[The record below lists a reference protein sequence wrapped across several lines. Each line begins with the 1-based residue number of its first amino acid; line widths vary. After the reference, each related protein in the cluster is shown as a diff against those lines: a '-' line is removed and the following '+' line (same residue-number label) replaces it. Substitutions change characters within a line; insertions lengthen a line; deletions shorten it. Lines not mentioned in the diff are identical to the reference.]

1 MLKNFTI
8 FALICCSLIFASM
21 FTSKSIHFDDV
32 KSVHDS
38 NTISNELLVISTE
51 NGLDASSIE
60 TISGFTT
67 SNSENIEW
75 FINDTLENKVIL
87 SSSQSESS
95 NQIILS
101 INLTSLDKWDWSLT
115 INFTQ
120 YDDCSCLFEITQY
133 YDSNY
138 YTQSKIGIFIGEN
151 VTNHGPILLLEEI
164 GWVTGDSFNISGMI
178 IDDNLDVNTS
188 LDFSIC
194 KSGYC
199 EGINIPISE
208 QILEDVIFNQITN
221 KIRTFAVAIE
231 LEQINHSQES
241 SIIEDGEWKII
252 GRAVNQIVAGGYD
265 QVDFWL
271 NNIEPTAS
279 ISAYDFVIESTST
292 ILIDASHSDDY
303 YWGRSS
309 LKYDWKINEN
319 GVIRAPINSEILG
332 ESILGI
338 PADKN
343 CSITITLTVR
353 DATGLSNTTSHQVT
367 IANSKPIA
375 VMSLDGKYV
384 NHNDIIT
391 LGENESWPLLSLSTD
406 TPNDIETLQ
415 HSWYYEGILIE
426 EGESSVLSNDFLY
439 KDTEQKLTLKIT
451 DNDGLEDS
459 ITIWVI
465 SQEASQLK
473 SENKSNSNLPYII
486 ALLISIII
494 IISITY
500 YRKIKTK
507 RIALPK
513 WKK

>member
-8 FALICCSLIFASM
+8 FAVICCSLIFAIM
-21 FTSKSIHFDDV
+21 FTSKSIHFDNL
-32 KSVHDS
+32 KSVHNS
-38 NTISNELLVISTE
+38 NASSNELLIVSTE
-51 NGLDASSIE
+51 NGLAASSIE
-60 TISGFTT
+60 TINGFTT

-75 FINDTLENKVIL
+75 YINDTIQNSVML
-87 SSSQSESS
+87 SSFQSEFS
-95 NQIILS
+95 NQLTLS
-101 INLTSLDKWDWSLT
+101 INLTSLDKWDWSVT

-120 YDDCSCLFEITQY
+120 YDECSCLFEITQY
-133 YDSNY
+133 YGSNS

-151 VTNHGPILLLEEI
+151 AMDHGPILLLEEI

-178 IDDNLDVNTS
+178 IDDSLDVNTS

-194 KSGYC
+194 KLGYC

-208 QILEDVIFNQITN
+208 QVLEDVTFNQITN
-221 KIRTFAVAIE
+221 KIRTFEVEIE

-241 SIIEDGEWKII
+241 SIIDDGEWKII
-252 GRAVNQIVAGGYD
+252 GRAVNQIAVGGYD
-265 QVDFWL
+265 HVDFWL
-271 NNIEPTAS
+271 NNVEPTAS

-292 ILIDASHSDDY
+292 IMIDASHSDDY
-303 YWGRSS
+303 YWGRSL

-319 GVIRAPINSEILG
+319 GVTRAPINSEILG
-332 ESILGI
+332 PSTLGI
-338 PADKN
+338 PAN
-343 CSITITLTVR
+343 INGSITITLTVR

-375 VMSLDGKYV
+375 VMSIDGKYV

-391 LGENESWPLLSLSTD
+391 LGENESWPLQSLSTD
-406 TPNDIETLQ
+406 TANDIETLQ

-426 EGESSVLSNDFLY
+426 EGEISALTNDFLY

-451 DNDGLEDS
+451 DNDGSEDS

-473 SENKSNSNLPYII
+473 SENNSSSNVPYII
-486 ALLISIII
+486 VLLISLII

-500 YRKIKTK
+500 YRKMKTK